1 MKYFITRLDRTVE
14 LDDIL
19 VQKYCEYEN
28 LREQPFSI
36 VIKSK
41 FGHKPTKEEIS
52 DEELSKICNE
62 ILLSELK
69 ALGML
74 PNALH
79 VLQQHYYDIQ
89 NASKNGN
96 CINFSLQKERETD
109 E

>member
-52 DEELSKICNE
+52 DEEDYHKHWETIRMWSKGRGRRNRT
-62 ILLSELK
+62 
-69 ALGML
+69 
-74 PNALH
+74 
-79 VLQQHYYDIQ
+79 Q
-89 NASKNGN
+89 NRHSG
-96 CINFSLQKERETD
+96 L
-109 E
+109 